1 MTRPRTKR
9 PHGSILAVGGGE
21 EKFDKPDILERFV
34 AEAGGADAR
43 IAILPTASAIPA
55 ERASFYSQVFTQ
67 IGAGEAFPLP
77 IISREDTQLPENLA
91 SIETATGIFM
101 TGGDQ
106 SRLVAILSGSP
117 ALEAIHQNLVEGGA
131 LAGTS
136 AGASAFSA
144 TMIVGGEGG
153 LQLRRDAVDLA
164 PGLGVITRLII
175 DQHFSQRKRLGRLLT
190 AVAIEPSKLGVGID
204 EDTAIVYYGSG
215 EMEVI
220 GSGQVFVVDGSRA
233 VAHGLSES
241 DPAATFSLSGAL
253 LHVLTAGD
261 RFDVEK
267 RRPIAAN

>member
-1 MTRPRTKR
+1 MGKRQKPR

-21 EKFDKPDILERFV
+21 EKFDRPEILERFV

-43 IAILPTASAIPA
+43 IAILPTASAIPD
-55 ERASFYSQVFTQ
+55 ERATFYERVFRQ

-77 IISREDTQLPENLA
+77 IASREDASASANLEA
-91 SIETATGIFM
+91 IDRATGVFM

-106 SRLVAILSGSP
+106 SRLVAALGGSP
-117 ALEAIHQNLVEGGA
+117 ALDAIREHLNGGGA

-144 TMIVGGEGG
+144 TMIVGGETG
-153 LQLRRDAVDLA
+153 LHLRRDAVDLA

-190 AVAIEPSKLGVGID
+190 AVALEPKKLGVGID
-204 EDTAIVYYGSG
+204 EDTAIVYSFSG
-215 EMEVI
+215 EIEVI
-220 GSGQVFVVDGSRA
+220 GSGQVFVLDGSRA
-233 VAHGLSES
+233 VAHGLSET
-241 DPAATFSLSGAL
+241 DPASRFSLSGAI

-261 RFDVEK
+261 RFDVEGRK
-267 RRPIAAN
+267 PLQAN